1 MLIKHDD
8 VLLVCLLLSD
18 WKLMTWAGWYSILKL
33 DGRRFLWQNI
43 VRCQNRD
50 CQRDSEEERE
60 PQTGRGERQADMK
73 EKWYSSEKGL
83 SAVGRSI
90 TASHYADV
98 NLAVRQEP
106 QQRERD
112 AGRESRRE
120 RAEVVGEADNM
131 LSLCKTDRK
140 MVMREMESCYR
151 GGGGLCCWA
160 DVNVVSGD
168 QNKELIKDTRAAHW
182 ERGHS
187 LLQMHYARTSI
198 E

>member
-1 MLIKHDD
+1 
-8 VLLVCLLLSD
+8 
-18 WKLMTWAGWYSILKL
+18 
-33 DGRRFLWQNI
+33 
-43 VRCQNRD
+43 
-50 CQRDSEEERE
+50 
-60 PQTGRGERQADMK
+60 MK

-112 AGRESRRE
+112 EGRESRRE

-151 GGGGLCCWA
+151 GGGGLCC
-160 DVNVVSGD
+160 
-168 QNKELIKDTRAAHW
+168 
-182 ERGHS
+182 
-187 LLQMHYARTSI
+187 
-198 E
+198 

>member
-1 MLIKHDD
+1 MLIKHD

-33 DGRRFLWQNI
+33 DARRFLWQNI

-131 LSLCKTDRK
+131 LSLCKLIEKWWWEKWRAAIEEGGDYVVELMWMWCRGIKTKSSSRT
-140 MVMREMESCYR
+140 REQHTGREVIPCYR
-151 GGGGLCCWA
+151 CIMHGL
-160 DVNVVSGD
+160 
-168 QNKELIKDTRAAHW
+168 Q
-182 ERGHS
+182 
-187 LLQMHYARTSI
+187 
-198 E
+198 

>member
-1 MLIKHDD
+1 MLIKHD

-131 LSLCKTDRK
+131 LSLCKT
-140 MVMREMESCYR
+140 E
-151 GGGGLCCWA
+151 GGGLCCWA